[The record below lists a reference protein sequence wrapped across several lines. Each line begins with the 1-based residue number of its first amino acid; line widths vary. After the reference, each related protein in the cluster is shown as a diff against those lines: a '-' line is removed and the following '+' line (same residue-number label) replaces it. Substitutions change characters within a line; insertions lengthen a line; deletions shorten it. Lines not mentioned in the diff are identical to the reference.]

1 MTGSVPVR
9 TSLRKIEETAR
20 RAMLRRDLLV
30 LFAGSPVVKPAP
42 DGMSQ
47 ILDAGNQGS
56 LGSTGGITLI
66 PNAAAFVAPSFQ
78 TSNVP
83 KRVNGAW
90 QHFAQ
95 VQRTQAND
103 ITHTSFYPGDGDHL
117 RRGMTYSEGGV
128 TFQYFWRVSKDMSEL
143 MRQGEQ
149 EHLDDAKRAFD
160 LSYGLVGKTTN
171 DMAAGPPF
179 GPASTPA
186 AAAQMARDALA
197 RALPP
202 SLGAEPGNWVR
213 ALDKMLLMTRTRDQ
227 KQWHSITTGPD
238 VREGNRIIL
247 PVMADSSTQIGK
259 VPSSQ
264 VVNY

>member
-1 MTGSVPVR
+1 
-9 TSLRKIEETAR
+9 
-20 RAMLRRDLLV
+20 MLRRDLLV
-30 LFAGSPVVKPAP
+30 LFAGSPVLKPAP

-83 KRVNGAW
+83 KRVGGAW

-103 ITHTSFYPGDGDHL
+103 VTHQSFYPGDGDHI
-117 RRGMTYSEGGV
+117 RKGMTYSEGGV
-128 TFQYFWRVSKDMSEL
+128 TYQYYWRVSKDISEL
-143 MRQGEQ
+143 IRRGEQ

-160 LSYGLVGKTTN
+160 LSYGLIGKTIN

-186 AAAQMARDALA
+186 AATQMAKDALA
-197 RALPP
+197 RALPQA
-202 SLGAEPGNWVR
+202 LGAEPSSWVR
-213 ALDKMLLMTRTRDQ
+213 ALDRMLLMTQTRDQ
-227 KQWHSITTGPD
+227 KQWHAMTTGPD
-238 VREGNRIIL
+238 VRQGNRIIL
-247 PVMADSSTQIGK
+247 PVMADSSTQIGRI
-259 VPSSQ
+259 PSSQ